1 MEPTS
6 SFLTK
11 CKGTHW
17 VIFERMLTR
26 YCAVT
31 RKSVDERLL
40 HHLQNKSHA
49 VNGEWQLQTIE
60 GVKRCPGNYI
70 KSQGSEAHAP
80 HHKTVRV

>member
-1 MEPTS
+1 V
-6 SFLTK
+6 
-11 CKGTHW
+11 G
-17 VIFERMLTR
+17 
-26 YCAVT
+26 
-31 RKSVDERLL
+31 ERLL

-60 GVKRCPGNYI
+60 GVKRYPGNYI